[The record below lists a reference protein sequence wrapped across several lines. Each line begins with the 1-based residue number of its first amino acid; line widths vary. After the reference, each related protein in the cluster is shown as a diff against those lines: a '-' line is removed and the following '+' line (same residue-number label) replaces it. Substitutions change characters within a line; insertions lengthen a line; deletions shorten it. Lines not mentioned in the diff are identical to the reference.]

1 MRVNQSP
8 SRILV
13 LNMLEYG
20 CNVLL
25 VEREWIRMTTEMMT
39 IQVPELLYRRLERL
53 AALTH
58 RPLESLVLQTL
69 SSSIPPLPD
78 DLPTPNRDALTA
90 LEDLGDDALWQLTRG
105 TFPDHQYEQFTVLRE
120 KRRAGALTPDEQATL
135 DRLTAEADLLTL
147 QKAYAAVL
155 LKWRG
160 HRLPTLAEREAQP

>member
-1 MRVNQSP
+1 
-8 SRILV
+8 
-13 LNMLEYG
+13 
-20 CNVLL
+20 
-25 VEREWIRMTTEMMT
+25 MTTEMMT

-78 DLPTPNRDALTA
+78 DLPPPTRDALTA
-90 LEDLGDDALWQLTRG
+90 LEDLGDDTLWQLTRS
-105 TFPDHQYEQFTVLRE
+105 TFPDHQYEQFTALRE
-120 KRRAGALTPDEQATL
+120 QRRAGALTPDEQANL

-147 QKAYAAVL
+147 QKAYAGVL

-160 HRLPTLAEREAQP
+160 HRLPSLAELAARP